1 MPKKKGQR
9 SVRDRYTNLLFP
21 ETIKYKR
28 KKASRGK
35 KGEELRHPTPAPCR
49 RDRKQ
54 LVIEAI
60 PRDELLDHSFEELFA
75 ASGYTEP
82 SKPSS
87 LPSAEPSQLPLGTA
101 DTRLADAIESAQGTL
116 GHRASEDLW
125 LPSPTA
131 GIGNRTPR
139 HITSDLSEDGP
150 SSPQSVI
157 WAEQAEY
164 NLPGIDNGTPIDFI
178 SGFREDRPLS
188 LQPLSVVWAR
198 DTEHNP
204 PGIAIEARN
213 KIIQSHSTGL
223 GHFPT
228 EL

>member
-1 MPKKKGQR
+1 LKEQI
-9 SVRDRYTNLLFP
+9 STLSSLLP
-21 ETIKYKR
+21 GIVADGLSSEW
-28 KKASRGK
+28 
-35 KGEELRHPTPAPCR
+35 
-49 RDRKQ
+49 

-60 PRDELLDHSFEELFA
+60 PRDELPDHSFEELFA
-75 ASGYTEP
+75 ASGYTVP

-87 LPSAEPSQLPLGTA
+87 LPSAEPSQLPLGTV
-101 DTRLADAIESAQGTL
+101 DPRLAGAAVDPSLDPMLTNQSSFHGQGAIESAQGTL

-131 GIGNRTPR
+131 GIDNRTPR
-139 HITSDLSEDGP
+139 HITSDLGEDGP

-164 NLPGIDNGTPIDFI
+164 NLPGIDNRTPIDFI
-178 SGFREDRPLS
+178 SGFREDGPLS
-188 LQPLSVVWAR
+188 LQPLSVVWAG

-213 KIIQSHSTGL
+213 KMIQSHSTGL